1 MNDTT
6 TFFLAFLALFG
17 GIAWYLFRLHQA
29 NHALA
34 LRMDALAATHKNPG
48 TEAGNEDS

>member
-34 LRMDALAATHKNPG
+34 ARMDALAATHKNHG
-48 TEAGNEDS
+48 AETGLEDS